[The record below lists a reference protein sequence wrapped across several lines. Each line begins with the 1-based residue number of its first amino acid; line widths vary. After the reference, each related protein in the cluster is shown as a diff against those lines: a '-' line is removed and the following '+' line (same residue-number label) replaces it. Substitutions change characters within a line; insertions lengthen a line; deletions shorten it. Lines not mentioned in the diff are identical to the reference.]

1 MWNLC
6 FATCV
11 NLRAD
16 LRIRL
21 AALRKSVRKFW
32 FANLHR
38 LASPFGQDFTVSE
51 RCLVSELKLF
61 WFMCLGKRVWAAHTL
76 MVWGIFFI
84 VSKFTTP
91 EFPLWLFFSLFFL
104 SDNRSGVCYRSVTAS
119 RCGEPFKRVSKKDVC
134 CCSVGAA
141 WGKPCEEC
149 PLLNTGAPVVLWLQE
164 SALC

>member
-1 MWNLC
+1 MCEIYVLRLAWTC
-6 FATCV
+6 ESVWPPFASSYVSFGLQTCI
-11 NLRAD
+11 D
-16 LRIRL
+16 LRVRL
-21 AALRKSVRKFW
+21 ART
-32 FANLHR
+32 
-38 LASPFGQDFTVSE
+38 TVSE
-51 RCLVSELKLF
+51 RCLVPELKLF

-119 RCGEPFKRVSKKDVC
+119 GCGEPFKRVSKKDVC